1 MGAPVPS
8 GSSES
13 RVAVDHVDTVNIWR
27 RAGNQTP
34 PGHLSLYA
42 QALVRECP
50 VGVYRTLNDAQEDQ
64 ALLALIRVDRPKAT
78 LASLHQLPALAL
90 SSYHQLLH
98 DLAREGLGPG
108 GFNGEAPPCPPPAAG
123 STPPGHSRRSHV

>member
-1 MGAPVPS
+1 M
-8 GSSES
+8 
-13 RVAVDHVDTVNIWR
+13 DHEDTVTIWR

-34 PGHLSLYA
+34 PRQLSLYA

-50 VGVYRTLNDAQEDQ
+50 VGTYRALNDAQEDQ
-64 ALLALIRVDRPKAT
+64 ALLALFRVDRPQAT

-108 GFNGEAPPCPPPAAG
+108 GFDGEVPTCPSLTARSNPPDHPW
-123 STPPGHSRRSHV
+123 RSHV